1 MEVANMSIAK
11 CFYDRVISTPNA
23 VALEYKNQIFTW
35 KCLDDCS
42 DKLADY
48 FLEAGIKKNTHT
60 GIFCQNN
67 PQWICSFLAL
77 QKIGSI
83 AILINPKSSV
93 KEVEK
98 IINCT
103 DIEFLCV
110 DKNIMKYNDSFQAIQ
125 SLLKDNSIRELII
138 EEMKDECY
146 KGFID
151 KSSRQYFANLRNE
164 RLNSACILLT
174 SGSTSIPKAVLLSHS
189 NLIDISNATCK
200 SMKWTD
206 KDKIC
211 IVTPLFH
218 ILGLSGGLIA
228 SICCGCSMV
237 ISNDLIKLMKIIETY
252 HCTILNGTPA
262 IFLSLI
268 RNQTLRKYDFSSLKS
283 GYSAGAFLS
292 GRNFKQIQETL
303 GLKNFQIS
311 YGLTE
316 TSGGITF
323 TSYDDKSK
331 TIHDNVGKPLE
342 GVEIKI
348 ADAIKNG
355 LIGEVMVKGPGIMQ
369 KYYKSPDETKLVID
383 PEGWFHTGDLGY
395 LDAEHRLH
403 ITGRCK
409 EVIIW
414 NGENVSPCEIEEII
428 MSYPG
433 IVIAKV
439 FGIKICSE
447 QEDIVA
453 CIEMDAGEKFNEDN
467 LRRYIGNALSYY
479 KIPKFLIQ
487 LKKMPFLPNGKINLP
502 LLRDIVEEKLIKT
515 VISKE

>member
-1 MEVANMSIAK
+1 MEVANMSIAR
-11 CFYDRVISTPNA
+11 CFDERVKRSPNA
-23 VALEYKNQIFTW
+23 VVLEFKNEVYTW
-35 KCLDDCS
+35 RRLDVCS
-42 DKLADY
+42 DKLAEY
-48 FLEAGIKKNTHT
+48 FLEAGIKRNTHT
-60 GIFCQNN
+60 GICFQNN
-67 PQWICSFLAL
+67 PQWICTFLAL
-77 QKIGSI
+77 QKIGSV
-83 AILINPKSSV
+83 AILINPKSTV
-93 KEVEK
+93 KEFEK
-98 IINCT
+98 IIRCT
-103 DIEFLCV
+103 DIGFLCF
-110 DKNIMKYNDSFQAIQ
+110 DKSIMKYNDSFQDIQ
-125 SLLKDNSIRELII
+125 SLMKDNTIKVLII
-138 EEMKDECY
+138 EEMKDERY

-151 KSSRQYFANLRNE
+151 NPSRQYFADLTSE
-164 RLNSACILLT
+164 RLNTACILLT
-174 SGSTSIPKAVLLSHS
+174 SGSTSMPKAVLLSHS
-189 NLIDISNATCK
+189 NLMDISNATCK

-206 KDKIC
+206 KDKVC

-218 ILGLSGGLIA
+218 ILGLSGGLLA

-237 ISNDLIKLMKIIETY
+237 LSNDLIKLMKIIETY

-268 RNQTLRKYDFSSLKS
+268 RNQTLRKYDLSSLKS
-283 GYSAGAFLS
+283 GYSAGAFLN

-323 TSYDDKSK
+323 TSYDDKSE
-331 TIHDNVGKPLE
+331 IIYDNVGKPLE

-348 ADAIKNG
+348 ADVINNSH
-355 LIGEVMVKGPGIMQ
+355 IGEVMVKGPGIMQ
-369 KYYKSPDETKLVID
+369 EYYKSPDETKSAID
-383 PEGWFHTGDLGY
+383 PQGWLHTGDLGY

-403 ITGRCK
+403 ITGRSK

-414 NGENVSPCEIEEII
+414 NGENISPCEIEETI

-439 FGIKICSE
+439 FSIKRCSE

-467 LRRYIGNALSYY
+467 LRRYIGTALSYY
-479 KIPKFLIQ
+479 KIPKHLIQ
-487 LKKMPFLPNGKINLP
+487 LKKMPFLLNGKINLP
-502 LLRDIVEEKLIKT
+502 LLRDIAEEKLIKT